1 MINSERLV
9 YSRRLPMSIIYNC
22 RHCGQEIAKLDQKMI
37 DTTMLGL
44 DQLSMKEKEEMIQYK
59 DNGDVDVQTIC
70 EDCQETLGHHPHYH
84 ELDFFI
90 Q

>member
-1 MINSERLV
+1 
-9 YSRRLPMSIIYNC
+9 MSIVYKC
-22 RHCGQEIAKLDQKMI
+22 RHCGQAIATLDQQVI

-44 DQLSMKEKEEMIQYK
+44 DQLSIKEKEEMIQYK

-70 EDCQETLGHHPHYH
+70 EDCQEALGYHPHYH